1 MSIDLQYLLFLQK
14 LREMTGGAFDEIF
27 NALSKFSVEYLPF
40 LPFVIYWA
48 VHKKWGYR
56 FLVIFNV
63 SYVLSQIAKLAVCAY
78 RPWIRSKEIIP
89 AGDSITAASGY
100 SFPSGHTNQ
109 AANVLGTTAVWQKDS
124 HRRISIA
131 CVVLAL
137 LIGFS
142 RNYLG
147 VHTPQDVIVAMGI
160 SVITIAVYMAA
171 DKKFGANEKVIDGLT
186 IAGAVFVILSLI
198 YIKVK
203 PYPMDYVDGKLLVD
217 PIVMMNDGFKACGG
231 FAGLLAASWLERHK
245 FHYEIP
251 EGSKLLPLLT
261 GIGLI
266 LVISWKNLLG
276 PATVVLWFGRHW
288 GNFIARFILF
298 LFGVLIW
305 PMIITRTCRKEND

>member
-1 MSIDLQYLLFLQK
+1 MGIDLQYLLFLQK

-27 NALSKFSVEYLPF
+27 NALSKFSVDYLPF
-40 LPFVIYWA
+40 LPFIIYWA

-56 FLVIFNV
+56 YLVIFNI
-63 SYVLSQIAKLAVCAY
+63 SYVLNQIAKLTVCAY
-78 RPWIRSKEIIP
+78 RPWIRSQEIVP
-89 AGDSITAASGY
+89 AGDSKTAATGY

-109 AANVLGTTAVWQKDS
+109 AANTLGTTAVWQKDS
-124 HRRISIA
+124 NRRLSIA
-131 CVVLAL
+131 CIILTL

-147 VHTPQDVIVAMGI
+147 VHTPQDVIVAIGI
-160 SVITIAVYMAA
+160 AVITIAVYMAA
-171 DKKFGANEKVIDGLT
+171 DRKIGSNERVIDGLT

-198 YIKVK
+198 YTKMK

-217 PIVMMNDGFKACGG
+217 PVVMMIDCFKSCGG
-231 FAGLLAASWLERHK
+231 FAGLLAGSWLERHK

-251 EGSKLLPLLT
+251 EGAKLLPLLT

-276 PATVVLWFGRHW
+276 PATFVIWFGRHW
-288 GNFIARFILF
+288 GNFIARFIEYF
-298 LFGVLIW
+298 FGVLIW
-305 PMIITRTCRKEND
+305 PMIITRICRKQND